1 MSFRNGYS
9 AKVALTLK
17 VGGRELPLSH
27 VGPNEVS
34 VRDLCDELPPS
45 DAQLII
51 QVDDSSD
58 IMNVYLPQG
67 ISRDSYEITYE
78 SVN

>member
-1 MSFRNGYS
+1 MAFRNGYS
-9 AKVALTLK
+9 ARVALTLK
-17 VGGRELPLSH
+17 VGERDLPLSH

-34 VRDLCDELPPS
+34 VRELSDEIPPS

-58 IMNVYLPQG
+58 VMNVYLPQG
-67 ISRDSYEITYE
+67 VSADSHDVAYIYY
-78 SVN
+78 N

>member
-17 VGGRELPLSH
+17 VGERELALSH
-27 VGPNEVS
+27 VGPSEVS
-34 VRDLCDELPPS
+34 VRDLSDEVPPS
-45 DAQLII
+45 NAQLIV

-58 IMNVYLPQG
+58 VMDVYLPKG
-67 ISRDSYEITYE
+67 ISADSHDVAYIY
-78 SVN
+78 N

>member
-1 MSFRNGYS
+1 MTFRNGYS

-17 VGGRELPLSH
+17 VSGQDLALSH

-34 VRDLCDELPPS
+34 LRELVKSFEPS
-45 DAQLII
+45 HAQLII

-58 IMNVYLPQG
+58 VLDVYLPNG
-67 ISRDSYEITYE
+67 IPSDSYEVAYF
-78 SVN
+78 

>member
-1 MSFRNGYS
+1 MTFRNGYS
-9 AKVALTLK
+9 AKVALTLQ
-17 VGGRELPLSH
+17 VGGRDLPLSH

-34 VRDLCDELPPS
+34 VRELCDELPPS

-58 IMNVYLPQG
+58 VTKVYLPQG
-67 ISRDSYEITYE
+67 VSRDSHEIAYE
-78 SVN
+78 SAN